1 MENNIQAIEE
11 INAQLEEMAR
21 SELALAKLR
30 KENEQR
36 ELEERNSYYRD
47 LGIYE
52 TSVNQVIRSFE
63 LIDSKYLE
71 EAIRNHNINGIVT
84 ELLYKPEGLV
94 GVKLHFASRD
104 VDSSN
109 IGIFDKLGQSIRYFF
124 DLGIPLLCDAPI
136 EFKNIILQLTKT
148 NTNDT
153 IPAHIEG
160 PDYIFVYTAD
170 TLEQR
175 IKFKKLKISV
185 DRIIANN
192 SGVTFKDKVIA
203 TDEKSLEDI
212 NVITN
217 YIAVTGTKPTSLT
230 QWKTIDNTYVT
241 IDNTEDWKN
250 LIVTIAEKFQSN
262 FEIAQNKKSLL
273 LNITTQEQLDSI

>member
-1 MENNIQAIEE
+1 MEPNIQTIEE
-11 INAQLEEMAR
+11 VNAQLEEMAR
-21 SELALAKLR
+21 NELALAKLR
-30 KENEQR
+30 QENELK
-36 ELEERNSYYRD
+36 ELEARNAYFRD

-52 TSVNQVIRSFE
+52 DSVNAVIRSFN
-63 LIDSKYLE
+63 LIDSKYI
-71 EAIRNHNINGIVT
+71 EAAIKDHNVNGIVT

-136 EFKNIILQLTKT
+136 AFKNIILQLTKV

-153 IPAHIEG
+153 IPAHIDG

-175 IKFKKLKISV
+175 IKFKKLQISV

-192 SGVTFKDKVIA
+192 SGVDFKYKTIA

-212 NVITN
+212 NAITN
-217 YIAVTGTKPTSLT
+217 YIAITGTKPLTLT
-230 QWKTIDNTYVT
+230 QWKATDNTYVN
-241 IDNTEDWKN
+241 IDSIEDWKD
-250 LIVTIAEKFQSN
+250 LIKSIAETFQLN
-262 FEIAQNKKSLL
+262 FETAQNKKALL
-273 LNITTQEQLDSI
+273 LSVTTQEQLDAI